1 VEDEPRRLLRDDE
14 PALRTDAY
22 ATAGV
27 DIAAGNAAVERY
39 RALTAGR
46 RHPSQLGTIG
56 GFSGLFAMPGD
67 PSRALVGSTDGVGT
81 KVLIAAALRKYD
93 TVGADLVNHCVN
105 DILVSDAT
113 PLFFLDY
120 LAFGKLDPDVAG
132 ALVGGVEAACR
143 EHDMALLGGETAE
156 MPDVY
161 DPPHFDLAGT
171 IVGVVDVARIPRIER
186 VEPGDAIVGLPAAG
200 LHTNGYS
207 LVRRLLPPDRWDA
220 DLMGTHLSYYRAV
233 RAIEAVADVRA
244 MSHITGG
251 GLLENLPRTLPA
263 NCKAVLEQSRWT
275 VPEIMRELVELGSLS
290 HEERYRTFN
299 MGIGYTLVVP
309 LADVAKATAAWP
321 EAKVIGWVE
330 KRREGDPPIVIQP
343 ARDGR

>member
-1 VEDEPRRLLRDDE
+1 MEDEPRRLLRDDE

-22 ATAGV
+22 AAAGV

-39 RALTAGR
+39 RALTVGR
-46 RHPSQLGTIG
+46 RHPSQLGAIG

-156 MPDVY
+156 MPGVY

-186 VEPGDAIVGLPAAG
+186 VEPGDAIVGLPATG

-220 DLMGTHLSYYRAV
+220 DLMGTHPSYYRAV
-233 RAIEAVADVRA
+233 RAIEAVADVKA

-263 NCKAVLEQSRWT
+263 NCKAVLEQSRWSI
-275 VPEIMRELVELGSLS
+275 PAIMRELVELGGLS
-290 HEERYRTFN
+290 PEERYRTFN
-299 MGIGYTLVVP
+299 MGIGYTLVIP
-309 LADVAKATAAWP
+309 LAEVANATAAWP
-321 EAKVIGWVE
+321 GATVIGWIE
-330 KRREGDPPIVIQP
+330 KRRDGDPPIVIQP
-343 ARDGR
+343 ARDAR

>member
-1 VEDEPRRLLRDDE
+1 MEDEPRRLLRDDE

-22 ATAGV
+22 AASGV

-46 RHPSQLGTIG
+46 RHPAQLGAIG

-81 KVLIAAALRKYD
+81 KVLIAAALGKYD

-132 ALVGGVEAACR
+132 TLVGGVEAACR

-161 DPPHFDLAGT
+161 EPPHFDLAGT
-171 IVGVVDVARIPRIER
+171 IVGIVEVARIPRIER
-186 VEPGDAIVGLPAAG
+186 VEPGDAILGLPAVG

-207 LVRRLLPPDRWDA
+207 LVRRLLPADRWNA
-220 DLMGTHLSYYRAV
+220 DLMGTHPSY
-233 RAIEAVADVRA
+233 
-244 MSHITGG
+244 
-251 GLLENLPRTLPA
+251 
-263 NCKAVLEQSRWT
+263 
-275 VPEIMRELVELGSLS
+275 
-290 HEERYRTFN
+290 
-299 MGIGYTLVVP
+299 
-309 LADVAKATAAWP
+309 
-321 EAKVIGWVE
+321 
-330 KRREGDPPIVIQP
+330 
-343 ARDGR
+343 